1 MNRFIDMLRMQGG
14 LLTKLPGAIVFI
26 FAMVFM
32 QATLATY
39 ASTSSAQLRIDSVR
53 ESLRLGNQYTIQGEN
68 EKAFRILNEAYEL
81 SKQLPDDK
89 YRRDALNA
97 LATVYY
103 NLGQYSL
110 AEKYYKELLD
120 IEELGGNDGD
130 LAIALFNLA
139 HAYASQQ
146 KYKDAEQLLE
156 RSRAL
161 DEKLGNV
168 SGVAFSSKALGD
180 NALAQNN
187 TPLAK
192 VYFTDSLAGFES
204 VGNRLQIATM
214 HIHLGDVARRE
225 KQYESAISHY
235 KNAVPLLEYS
245 RFTVILLRAY
255 RGLAG
260 AYSNTGNFESAYSIY
275 NSYALLLQNYLEK
288 QSSDDLERMRT
299 RFETERLSDDNQRLE
314 LVNTQQ
320 QEKINADREIKMLQ
334 LAAIVLSV
342 TVIALVLFFLHRG
355 KRYAN
360 EMRGLATTDELTQLP
375 NRRSIMSFARRE
387 WDSAQRSGRTFSCL
401 MFDIDHFK
409 LINDT
414 YGHQI
419 GDEVLVA
426 VAKAVNSDRRK
437 SDCVGRVGG
446 EEFLLIASESSAETA
461 AILAD
466 RVRRSVEELRFESA
480 PDRVVTISIG
490 VVEFQRQESLDELIQ
505 HADSALYE
513 AKSNGRNQ
521 VVVCESESKLQAD
534 SVSDEVALVG

>member
-1 MNRFIDMLRMQGG
+1 M
-14 LLTKLPGAIVFI
+14 
-26 FAMVFM
+26 
-32 QATLATY
+32 
-39 ASTSSAQLRIDSVR
+39 
-53 ESLRLGNQYTIQGEN
+53 
-68 EKAFRILNEAYEL
+68 
-81 SKQLPDDK
+81 
-89 YRRDALNA
+89 
-97 LATVYY
+97 
-103 NLGQYSL
+103 
-110 AEKYYKELLD
+110 LD

-168 SGVAFSSKALGD
+168 RGVAFSSKALGD
-180 NALAQNN
+180 NALVQNN

-192 VYFTDSLAGFES
+192 VYFTDALAGFES

-255 RGLAG
+255 RGLAD
-260 AYSNTGNFESAYSIY
+260 AYSNAGNFESAYSIY

-314 LVNTQQ
+314 LVNAQQ
-320 QEKINADREIKMLQ
+320 QEKIDADREIKLLQ
-334 LAAIVLSV
+334 LAAIALSV